1 MAVYPEQIERLC
13 DMFRRLDGIGRK
25 TAMRLTLSVL
35 DLPQEDVQAFSQALL
50 AAKTE
55 VGFCRCCQNISAS
68 ELCPVCSAPG
78 RDKSIICVV
87 EDFRAAMA
95 LEKMNEYN
103 GLYHVLHGVISPMK
117 GIGPEKLK
125 IRELISRLDGSVT
138 EVILATNPTPE
149 GETTAM
155 YLSRLIAPLGVRV
168 SRIANGMPVGG
179 DLEYADEIT
188 LRRAI
193 EGRYNM
199 DNTTNAKSNIHTE
212 G

>member
-1 MAVYPEQIERLC
+1 MAVYPEQIERLS
-13 DMFRRLDGIGRK
+13 DMFRRLDGIGKK
-25 TAMRLTLSVL
+25 TAMRLALCVVGMNTEAV
-35 DLPQEDVQAFSQALL
+35 EEFSDALL
-50 AAKTE
+50 AAKKE
-55 VGFCRCCQNISAS
+55 IRFCSCCQNISTDDTCEICQS
-68 ELCPVCSAPG
+68 EE
-78 RDKSIICVV
+78 RDRSVICVV

-95 LEKMNEYN
+95 IEKVREYK

-117 GIGPEKLK
+117 GIGPDKLK
-125 IRELISRLDGSVT
+125 IKELLARLDGEVK

-155 YLSRLIAPLGVRV
+155 YLARLLNPLGIKT

-179 DLEYADEIT
+179 DLDYADELT

-199 DNTTNAKSNIHTE
+199 K
-212 G
+212 